1 MCERRIKQHQNMCS
15 YAEEAINQNECIK
28 SGTMEMETHKQGTK
42 DKLTRCGN
50 TKTQQ
55 MQSGKESKVAY
66 IF

>member
-1 MCERRIKQHQNMCS
+1 MCS